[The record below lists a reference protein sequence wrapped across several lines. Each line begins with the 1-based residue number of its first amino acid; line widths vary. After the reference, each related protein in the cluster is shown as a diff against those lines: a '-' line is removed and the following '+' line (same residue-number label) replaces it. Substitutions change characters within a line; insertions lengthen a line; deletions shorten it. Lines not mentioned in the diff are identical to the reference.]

1 MNKKNYITINCFFKF
16 HQEIVPINKEIL
28 KEKEELFKRNLE
40 KRVEQNI
47 KHEKRKN

>member
-1 MNKKNYITINCFFKF
+1 MKNKNYITINCSFKF
-16 HQEIVPINKEIL
+16 HQEIIPINKETL
-28 KEKEELFKRNLE
+28 KEKEALFKRNLE